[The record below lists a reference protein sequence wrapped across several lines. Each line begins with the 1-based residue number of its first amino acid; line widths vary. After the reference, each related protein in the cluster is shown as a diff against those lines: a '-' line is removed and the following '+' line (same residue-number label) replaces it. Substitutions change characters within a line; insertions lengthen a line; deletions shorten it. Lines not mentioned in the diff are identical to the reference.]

1 MLEKQRKR
9 IDEIDQEL
17 IKLFEERTQTVEEVA
32 EIKLANNIDILD
44 SGREEKVIEKVQN
57 YLKNSELKDEVA
69 DLYQN
74 IMRISREHQKEWMVK
89 KENIKSD

>member
-17 IKLFEERTQTVEEVA
+17 VQLFEERTQAVEDVA
-32 EIKLANNIDILD
+32 KIKSANNMKILD

-57 YLKNSELKDEVA
+57 YLKNPELKDEVA

-74 IMRISREHQKEWMVK
+74 IMRISRSHQEGSMTSK
-89 KENIKSD
+89 KTQN

>member
-17 IKLFEERTQTVEEVA
+17 VRLFEERTQTVEEVA
-32 EIKLANNIDILD
+32 EIKLFNGIEILD
-44 SGREEKVIEKVQN
+44 SSREEQVIEKVQN
-57 YLKNSELKDEVA
+57 YLENSELKDEVA

-74 IMRISREHQKEWMVK
+74 IMRISREHQKDWIDK
-89 KENIKSD
+89 KENKETD